1 MRLNPAVRKV
11 SDTVTMRLFPLVSLI
26 LGLAACDAAGPGFSG
41 AEKVIRE
48 QDGARFTLRRRGDLV
63 EAIRTNPEVLPR
75 FRSVAPKAGI
85 AAQRWTGCRAAWVMG
100 DPAMMVIGMDCAGR
114 TPPKMPK
121 RRHTMY
127 CELFAGAGHSFEM
140 DCHKT

>member
-1 MRLNPAVRKV
+1 MRTLPV
-11 SDTVTMRLFPLVSLI
+11 VSLI

-41 AEKVIRE
+41 AEKAIRE

-75 FRSVAPKAGI
+75 FQAVAPKAGI
-85 AAQRWTGCRAAWVMG
+85 AAQLWTGCRAEWVMG
-100 DPAMMVIGMDCAGR
+100 DPAMMVVGMACDGR
-114 TPPKMPK
+114 TPPKLPK

-127 CELFAGAGHSFEM
+127 CELFAGIGNSFEM
-140 DCHKT
+140 ECHKT